1 MEEIKDRIKATM
13 NQADMTS
20 ASLAQKT
27 GLAASSISQYLSGK
41 TKPSERAL
49 LKIAAALN
57 TSFEYLLGKEVK
69 IVQSV
74 QVANKNLT
82 CEEVAQLMGKG
93 KNFVRKGLQDG
104 VFPWGYAVKTSSKWT
119 YFISAK
125 KFTEATGIE
134 VD

>member
-82 CEEVAQLMGKG
+82 CEEVARLMGKG